1 MRWILVAFVA
11 VVFGACVKNPAGTR
25 CEMVCRTEAQCAERL
40 ELSDVSYASC
50 VAACTELE
58 RTSSTARQVDEH
70 IRCVAEASG
79 CAAIMDCP

>member
-1 MRWILVAFVA
+1 MRWILLACLA
-11 VVFGACVKNPAGTR
+11 AACVKNPGGTR

-50 VAACTELE
+50 VAACTELD
-58 RTSSTARQVDEH
+58 RASSTARQVDAH

-79 CAAIMDCP
+79 CAAIMDCR